1 MNISKVFDHRIS
13 IVTGHYGTGKTE
25 FSVNLALQLAAQGR
39 QVMIADLDIV
49 NPYFRTKDSE
59 EQLKEAEIRLIC
71 SEYANSNVDI
81 PALPQDIY
89 SVTDDKTQRCV
100 LDVGGDERGALA
112 LGRIAP
118 YIREENDYE
127 MIYVVNMYRPLT
139 RDADSAI
146 EVMREIEA
154 ACKINFTAII
164 NNSNLGAETTAED
177 VLNSVAYAEEISEK
191 TGIPIKFTTVEQAL
205 LEPLKNKI
213 KALYP
218 LRLQRNSVKECL

>member
-1 MNISKVFDHRIS
+1 MDKRIIIMS
-13 IVTGHYGTGKTE
+13 GHYGSGKTNIA
-25 FSVNLALQLAAQGR
+25 VNFALDLKNKYDK
-39 QVMIADLDIV
+39 VTIADIDIV

-59 EQLKEAEIRLIC
+59 EQLKEAGIRLIC
-71 SEYANSNVDI
+71 SEYANTNIDI
-81 PALPQDIY
+81 PALPQEIY
-89 SVTDDKTQRCV
+89 SVTDDKTQRCI

-154 ACKINFTAII
+154 ACKIRFTAII

>member
-1 MNISKVFDHRIS
+1 
-13 IVTGHYGTGKTE
+13 
-25 FSVNLALQLAAQGR
+25 
-39 QVMIADLDIV
+39 
-49 NPYFRTKDSE
+49 
-59 EQLKEAEIRLIC
+59 
-71 SEYANSNVDI
+71 
-81 PALPQDIY
+81 
-89 SVTDDKTQRCV
+89 
-100 LDVGGDERGALA
+100 
-112 LGRIAP
+112 
-118 YIREENDYE
+118 

-154 ACKINFTAII
+154 ACKINFTSII

-177 VLNSVAYAEEISEK
+177 VLNSVAYAEEISQK
-191 TGIPIKFTTVEQAL
+191 AGIPVKFTTVEQAL

>member
-1 MNISKVFDHRIS
+1 MDKRIIIMS
-13 IVTGHYGTGKTE
+13 GHYGSGKTNIA
-25 FSVNLALQLAAQGR
+25 VNLALDLKEKYDK
-39 QVMIADLDIV
+39 VTIADIDIV

-59 EQLKEAEIRLIC
+59 EQLKEAGIRLIC
-71 SEYANSNVDI
+71 SEYANTNIDI
-81 PALPQDIY
+81 PALPQEIY
-89 SVTDDKTQRCV
+89 SITDDKTQRCI

-118 YIREENDYE
+118 YIREENNYE

-154 ACKINFTAII
+154 ACKINFTSII

-177 VLNSVAYAEEISEK
+177 VLNSVAYAEEISQK
-191 TGIPIKFTTVEQAL
+191 AGIPVKFTTVEQAL